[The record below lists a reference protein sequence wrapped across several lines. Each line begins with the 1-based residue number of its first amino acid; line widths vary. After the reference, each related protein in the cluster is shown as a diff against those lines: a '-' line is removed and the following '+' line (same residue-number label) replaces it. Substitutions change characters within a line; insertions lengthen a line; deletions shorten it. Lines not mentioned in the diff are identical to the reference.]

1 VREIVA
7 IVQNEWIKL
16 MRRRR
21 FLVVFL
27 LSLAVVGM
35 FSVGAYYEGRDIERY
50 NSAEFQQE
58 MLEDQIDH
66 LDEMIEN
73 EETPA
78 EIKESMKLE
87 RKDAQER
94 LDRIKSGQPFG
105 VPMTAEML
113 REQIAQTK
121 ESIKN
126 LPPDQKWQTGDME
139 LQILTYE
146 YYLAHNMS
154 PNLEIRQASSWH
166 MIETFLMIGAMVLFP
181 LLAVLLVADMVSGEM
196 TGGTIKLL
204 LARPASRGKILLG
217 KYITSVLATVILI
230 ALLFAALFGSM
241 FALFGTDGY
250 DQPKTVGVGFY
261 TEQVMMDGQMQTM
274 SARDAANAEVIPVR
288 TYVLQGVLLTLAA
301 SVAMTTLG
309 FFCSTMVRSA
319 AVSTG
324 LAMGIVVC
332 GTIVTQVAQ
341 GREWL
346 KWLPTTHFNLPSAYS
361 GEISQIVRLNITL
374 GESALWLAGWTL
386 VLYLVSHWRFTKQDL
401 LG

>member
-1 VREIVA
+1 MREIVA

-27 LSLAVVGM
+27 LSLAVVGV

-50 NSAEFQQE
+50 NSPEFQQE
-58 MLEDQIDH
+58 MLENQLDH
-66 LDEMIEN
+66 LDEMIED
-73 EETPA
+73 EGIPSDV
-78 EIKESMKLE
+78 KESMKQE

-94 LDRIKSGQPFG
+94 LDRIKAGEPLG

-126 LPPDQKWQTGDME
+126 LPPDQKWQSGDFE
-139 LQILTYE
+139 LQILTNE
-146 YYLAHNMS
+146 YYLANNMT
-154 PNLEIRQASSWH
+154 PNPEIRHASAWE
-166 MIETFLMIGAMVLFP
+166 MAETFLMIGAMVLFP

-204 LARPASRGKILLG
+204 LARPASRGKILFG
-217 KYITSVLATVILI
+217 KYITSVLATIILI

-241 FALFGTDGY
+241 FALFGTEGY
-250 DQPKTVGVGFY
+250 QEPKTVGVGFF

-274 SARDAANAEVIPVR
+274 PARDATNAEVIPVG

-324 LAMGIVVC
+324 MAMGIVVC

-346 KWLPTTHFNLPSAYS
+346 KWLPTTHFDLPSAYS
-361 GEISQIVRLNITL
+361 GDIAQIVRLNIPL
-374 GESALWLAGWTL
+374 GESVLWLVGWTV